1 MVIHTMCVCVSL
13 RERKR
18 ERERWGDG
26 KEPPPEIMA
35 ALIDGRRSWKS
46 YRSLRNVFGG
56 LEIW

>member
-1 MVIHTMCVCVSL
+1 MCVRVSE
-13 RERKR
+13 REKERK
-18 ERERWGDG
+18 RWGDG

-35 ALIDGRRSWKS
+35 ALIDGRRSWKC